1 MAEYDRQAVYQGA
14 QVQPMNQ
21 DVGVMPRDV
30 LAQDRQEGNELARRN
45 LAETEQK
52 MIDAH
57 DFYNVTN
64 DEEDIP
70 ATYRLAAAEIDRRM
84 RLPDDDEDSLID
96 PATGQ
101 VSQAK
106 LGELMKPVQDR
117 LDIAG
122 RGVVNPRYR
131 MEVRKAAVKARNDLA
146 VHMATEAVKVQDEK
160 NQLAFQTAFDD
171 AMEHDNYGEALRV
184 VDRAEKLCHL
194 PRMFVY
200 QKRREVIRLCEGLCA
215 VALRQ
220 KGSGRAGR
228 GGGEVP
234 AVFCGSGEGED
245 FEEADGGEGEEQRLE
260 L

>member
-1 MAEYDRQAVYQGA
+1 MAQYDDRPIYQGGSL
-14 QVQPMNQ
+14 QPVRQ

-30 LAQDRQEGNELARRN
+30 MAQDRQQGNEQARKN
-45 LAETEQK
+45 LAEAERA

-64 DEEDIP
+64 DEEDIQ

-106 LGELMKPVQDR
+106 LGELMKPIQER

-131 MEVRKAAVKARNDLA
+131 MEVRAAAVKARNDLA
-146 VHMATEAVKVQDEK
+146 VHMATEAVKVQDER
-160 NQLAFQTAFDD
+160 NQLAFQTAFDKGLD
-171 AMEHDNYGEALRV
+171 RGDETGDYSGALRV
-184 VDRAEKLCHL
+184 VDNAEKLY
-194 PRMFVY
+194 RMPPMEVY
-200 QKRREVIRLCEGLCA
+200 KYRRQILR
-215 VALRQ
+215 RQ
-220 KGSGRAGR
+220 KLKAGKASSGSSEA
-228 GGGEVP
+228 VP
-234 AVFCGSGEGED
+234 QEYLKKIKKMQF
-245 FEEADGGEGEEQRLE
+245 RKNI
-260 L
+260 

>member
-1 MAEYDRQAVYQGA
+1 MAEYDRHAVYQGA

-57 DFYNVTN
+57 DFFNVTN
-64 DEEDIP
+64 DEEDIR
-70 ATYRLAAAEIDRRM
+70 ATYHLAASEIDRRM

-96 PATGQ
+96 PVTGQ

-106 LGELMKPVQDR
+106 LGELMKPIQDR

-131 MEVRKAAVKARNDLA
+131 MEVRAAAVKARNDLA
-146 VHMATEAVKVQDEK
+146 VHMATEAVKVQDER
-160 NQLAFQTAFDD
+160 NQLAFQTAFDKGLD
-171 AMEHDNYGEALRV
+171 RGDETGDYSGALRV
-184 VDRAEKLCHL
+184 VDNAEKLY
-194 PRMFVY
+194 RMAPMEVY
-200 QKRREVIRLCEGLCA
+200 KYRRQVLR
-215 VALRQ
+215 RQ
-220 KGSGRAGR
+220 KLKAGTGGPNAAAAVQAKGR
-228 GGGEVP
+228 GYKNKLI
-234 AVFCGSGEGED
+234 D
-245 FEEADGGEGEEQRLE
+245 
-260 L
+260 

>member
-1 MAEYDRQAVYQGA
+1 MAQYDDRPVYQGGSL
-14 QVQPMNQ
+14 QPVRQ

-30 LAQDRQEGNELARRN
+30 MAQDRQEGNEQVRRN
-45 LAETEQK
+45 LAEAE

-64 DEEDIP
+64 DEEDIQ
-70 ATYRLAAAEIDRRM
+70 ATYRMAAAEISRRM

-96 PATGQ
+96 PVTGQ

-106 LGELMKPVQDR
+106 LGELMKPVQER

-131 MEVRKAAVKARNDLA
+131 MEVRAAAVKARNDIA
-146 VHMATEAVKVQDEK
+146 VHMAAEAVQVQDEK
-160 NQLAFQTAFDD
+160 NQMAFQTAFDD

-184 VDRAEKLCHL
+184 VDRAEKLCHM

-200 QKRREVIRLCEGLCA
+200 QKRREVLR
-215 VALRQ
+215 RQ
-220 KGSGRAGR
+220 KLKEGT
-228 GGGEVP
+228 GGPNAAAAVP
-234 AVFCGSGEGED
+234 VKAKNKVSFFD
-245 FEEADGGEGEEQRLE
+245 
-260 L
+260 